1 MTRGRAPVA
10 DGDRHAATILRLT
23 GVSVSRSGRTILGP
37 LDWSVGPGERWVV
50 IGPNGSGKTTLA
62 QVASTYLWPTTGAV
76 EVLGETIGRVD
87 ARELRRRIGYAGA
100 GLEAAI
106 DPVLSALDV
115 VVTARHAA
123 LGPWWHTFTDED
135 RRRAHQLLAEIGAGE
150 LVDRPFGLLSTGER
164 RRVQIAR
171 ALMPDPDLLI
181 LDEPGSSLDLGARE
195 TLVRDLARLA
205 DGPRPAAIVLV
216 THHLEEIPRGFQ
228 QALVLGAGR
237 AIAAGPIRDT
247 LTGPAHSAAFGLPI
261 EVGLRAGR
269 FSAWLNGGPEDDP
282 DDVDQ
287 RRRRSPDPAG
297 Q

>member
-23 GVSVSRSGRTILGP
+23 GVSVRRSGRTILGP
-37 LDWSVGPGERWVV
+37 IDWNVGPGERWVV

-62 QVASTYLWPTTGAV
+62 HVASTYLWPTTGAV
-76 EVLGETIGRVD
+76 EVLGETIGLVD

-106 DPVLSALDV
+106 DPALSALDV

-123 LGPWWHTFTDED
+123 LGPWWHTFTEED
-135 RRRAHQLLAEIGAGE
+135 RIRAHRLLDEIGADG
-150 LVDRPFGLLSTGER
+150 LADRPFGLLSTGER

-195 TLVRDLARLA
+195 TLVRDLAGLA
-205 DGPRPAAIVLV
+205 HRPSPAAIVLV

-237 AIAAGPIRDT
+237 AIAAGPIRET
-247 LTGPAHSAAFGLPI
+247 LTGPALSAAFGLTI
-261 EVGLRAGR
+261 EVGLRTGR
-269 FSAWLNGGPEDDP
+269 FTARLGSATDQTRGG
-282 DDVDQ
+282 VDE
-287 RRRRSPDPAG
+287 RPR
-297 Q
+297 

>member
-1 MTRGRAPVA
+1 MRGRAPVA
-10 DGDRHAATILRLT
+10 DEDRHAATILRLT
-23 GVSVSRSGRTILGP
+23 GVSVRRSGRTILGP
-37 LDWSVGPGERWVV
+37 LDWSVEPRERWVV
-50 IGPNGSGKTTLA
+50 VGPNGSGKTTLA

-106 DPVLSALDV
+106 DPALSALDV
-115 VVTARHAA
+115 VMTARHAA

-135 RRRAHQLLAEIGAGE
+135 RLRAHRLLDEIGAGG
-150 LVDRPFGLLSTGER
+150 LADRPFGLLSTGER

-205 DGPRPAAIVLV
+205 DQPRPAAIVLV
-216 THHLEEIPRGFQ
+216 THHLEEIPRGFE
-228 QALVLGAGR
+228 QAIVLGAGR
-237 AIAAGPIRDT
+237 AITAGPIRDS
-247 LTGPAHSAAFGLPI
+247 LTGPALSAAFGLPI
-261 EVGLRAGR
+261 EVGRRAGR
-269 FSAWLNGGPEDDP
+269 FTAWLSSAPEDDH
-282 DDVDQ
+282 DDMDQ
-287 RRRRSPDPAG
+287 RRRHSPDAG

>member
-1 MTRGRAPVA
+1 
-10 DGDRHAATILRLT
+10 
-23 GVSVSRSGRTILGP
+23 
-37 LDWSVGPGERWVV
+37 
-50 IGPNGSGKTTLA
+50 
-62 QVASTYLWPTTGAV
+62 
-76 EVLGETIGRVD
+76 VLGETIGRVD

-106 DPVLSALDV
+106 DPALSALDV

-123 LGPWWHTFTDED
+123 LGPWWHTFTDDD
-135 RRRAHQLLAEIGAGE
+135 RRRAHLLLDEIGAAG
-150 LVDRPFGLLSTGER
+150 LADRPFGLLSTGER

-195 TLVRDLARLA
+195 TLVRDLTRLA
-205 DGPRPAAIVLV
+205 EGPRPAAIVLV

-247 LTGPAHSAAFGLPI
+247 LTGPALTAAFGLPI

-269 FSAWLNGGPEDDP
+269 FTAWLSGRLEDDP
-282 DDVDQ
+282 DDV
-287 RRRRSPDPAG
+287 G
-297 Q
+297 

>member
-1 MTRGRAPVA
+1 MHGRAQVA
-10 DGDRHAATILRLT
+10 DDNSTVILRLT
-23 GVSVSRSGRTILGP
+23 GVSVRRSGRTILGP
-37 LDWSVGPGERWVV
+37 IDWTVGAGERWVV

-87 ARELRRRIGYAGA
+87 ACELRRRIGYAGA
-100 GLEAAI
+100 GLETAI
-106 DPVLSALDV
+106 DPDLTALDV

-135 RRRAHQLLAEIGAGE
+135 RLRAHRLLDEIGANE
-150 LVDRPFGLLSTGER
+150 LADRPFGLLSTGER

-181 LDEPGSSLDLGARE
+181 LDEPGSSLDIGARE

-205 DGPRPAAIVLV
+205 DQPRPAAIALV
-216 THHLEEIPRGFQ
+216 THHLEEIPHGFES
-228 QALVLGAGR
+228 ALVLGDGR

-247 LTGPAHSAAFGLPI
+247 LTGPALSTAFGMPI
-261 EVGLRAGR
+261 EVGFRAGR
-269 FSAWLNGGPEDDP
+269 FSAWLADGS
-282 DDVDQ
+282 
-287 RRRRSPDPAG
+287 R
-297 Q
+297 

>member
-1 MTRGRAPVA
+1 MTRGRALVA
-10 DGDRHAATILRLT
+10 EGDRHAATILRLT
-23 GVSVSRSGRTILGP
+23 GVSVRRSGRTILGP
-37 LDWSVGPGERWVV
+37 IDWSVGAGERWVV

-62 QVASTYLWPTTGAV
+62 QVASTYLWPTSGAV

-106 DPVLSALDV
+106 DPALSALDV

-135 RRRAHQLLAEIGAGE
+135 RLRAHRLLDEIGAGG
-150 LVDRPFGLLSTGER
+150 LADRPFGLLSTGER

-205 DGPRPAAIVLV
+205 DQPRPAAIVLV

-237 AIAAGPIRDT
+237 AIAAGPIRDS
-247 LTGPAHSAAFGLPI
+247 LTGPALSAAFGMPI
-261 EVGLRAGR
+261 EVGGRAGR
-269 FSAWLNGGPEDDP
+269 FTAWLSGGPDEDP

-287 RRRRSPDPAG
+287 RRRRSPDAG

>member
-10 DGDRHAATILRLT
+10 DRDRHAATILRLS
-23 GVSVSRSGRTILGP
+23 GVSVRRSGRTILGP
-37 LDWSVGPGERWVV
+37 LDWRVESGERWVV

-76 EVLGETIGRVD
+76 EVLGQTIGRVD

-106 DPVLSALDV
+106 DPALSALDV

-123 LGPWWHTFTDED
+123 LGPWWHTFTDDD
-135 RRRAHQLLAEIGAGE
+135 RLRANRLLDEIGAGE
-150 LVDRPFGLLSTGER
+150 LADRPFGLLSTGER

-205 DGPRPAAIVLV
+205 GQPRPAAIVLV
-216 THHLEEIPRGFQ
+216 THHLEEIPRGFR
-228 QALVLGAGR
+228 QALVLGGGR
-237 AIAAGPIRDT
+237 AIAAGPIRDC
-247 LTGPAHSAAFGLPI
+247 LTGPALSSAFGLPI

-269 FSAWLNGGPEDDP
+269 FSAWLDGGPDDDP
-282 DDVDQ
+282 DDFDQHQ
-287 RRRRSPDPAG
+287 RRSLDAG

>member
-10 DGDRHAATILRLT
+10 DEDRHAATILRLT
-23 GVSVSRSGRTILGP
+23 GVSVRRSGRTILGP
-37 LDWSVGPGERWVV
+37 IDWTVGPGERWVV

-62 QVASTYLWPTTGAV
+62 HVASTYLWPTTGAV

-106 DPVLSALDV
+106 DPALSAVDV

-135 RRRAHQLLAEIGAGE
+135 RLRAHRLLDEIGAGG
-150 LVDRPFGLLSTGER
+150 LADRPFGLLSTGER

-195 TLVRDLARLA
+195 TLVRDLAGLA
-205 DGPRPAAIVLV
+205 DRPSPAAIVLV

-237 AIAAGPIRDT
+237 AIAAGPIRES
-247 LTGPAHSAAFGLPI
+247 LTGPALSAAFGLPI

-269 FSAWLNGGPEDDP
+269 FTARLGGGADP
-282 DDVDQ
+282 THGGVDE
-287 RRRRSPDPAG
+287 RGR
-297 Q
+297 

>member
-1 MTRGRAPVA
+1 VV

-23 GVSVSRSGRTILGP
+23 GVSVRRSGRTILGP

-76 EVLGETIGRVD
+76 EVLGATIGRVD

-106 DPVLSALDV
+106 DPALSALDV

-123 LGPWWHTFTDED
+123 IGPWWHTFTDDD
-135 RRRAHQLLAEIGAGE
+135 RLRANQLLAEIGAGG
-150 LVDRPFGLLSTGER
+150 LANQPFGLLSTGER

-195 TLVRDLARLA
+195 TLVHDLARLA

-216 THHLEEIPRGFQ
+216 THHLEEIPRGFR

-237 AIAAGPIRDT
+237 AIAAGPIRDS
-247 LTGPAHSAAFGLPI
+247 LTGPALSAAFGLPI
-261 EVGLRAGR
+261 EVAVRAGR
-269 FSAWLNGGPEDDP
+269 FTAWLSGGPEDDH
-282 DDVDQ
+282 DDVD
-287 RRRRSPDPAG
+287 
-297 Q
+297 